1 MKSST
6 QTFHWKSKNPVSEP
20 ETGFKV
26 ELQGFEPWSRQGDQ
40 RAFYVRIYAWIFE
53 EFQAHIR
60 PLKFPYPQLGFAAES
75 RLFVG

>member
-1 MKSST
+1 L
-6 QTFHWKSKNPVSEP
+6 E
-20 ETGFKV
+20 GV
-26 ELQGFEPWSRQGDQ
+26 EMQGFEPWSRQGSQ

-75 RLFVG
+75 RLFDG

>member
-1 MKSST
+1 MALD
-6 QTFHWKSKNPVSEP
+6 
-20 ETGFKV
+20 GFSV
-26 ELQGFEPWSRQGDQ
+26 EMQGFEPWSRQGSL

-75 RLFVG
+75 RLFNG